1 MDWGHDGTQGTND
14 SPLGIIVRFPVR
26 VTSLCASLVDCAL
39 PTRPQGC
46 DAQTCM
52 HVRRVEQTTLEGAGE
67 TTPRLIFVGHQL
79 AATEQ
84 QQGEKSPP
92 HPLAAP
98 PPSSGSITSTS
109 KMSQGDFGDND
120 DVDDAF
126 LAELMST
133 NDNIDVEGENEEDGA
148 AAATCT
154 LPVLGNIWE
163 CPMLR
168 KLVTTDD
175 NGKDFTG
182 WSCGWCM
189 KHDDVPFR
197 GVNASKALW
206 HVLKEAGHDIRPCR
220 GHIPHNKFAQYRQL
234 AISKAQAK
242 DLRVR
247 KNSTLTTTI
256 GDLQDRA
263 AMSMSAAGRAL
274 ELVFHCS
281 YCFLLLS
288 SLTYCLHSSCLQ

>member
-1 MDWGHDGTQGTND
+1 M
-14 SPLGIIVRFPVR
+14 L
-26 VTSLCASLVDCAL
+26 SLLFDLVADML
-39 PTRPQGC
+39 PTCQKTRHVVCHVGTLGDTFLHHVADMSNDMSPTC
-46 DAQTCM
+46 RRQTF
-52 HVRRVEQTTLEGAGE
+52 HVCLFGGLADM
-67 TTPRLIFVGHQL
+67 PRSDICQL
-79 AATEQ
+79 
-84 QQGEKSPP
+84 
-92 HPLAAP
+92 
-98 PPSSGSITSTS
+98 
-109 KMSQGDFGDND
+109 
-120 DVDDAF
+120 
-126 LAELMST
+126 
-133 NDNIDVEGENEEDGA
+133 
-148 AAATCT
+148 
-154 LPVLGNIWE
+154 
-163 CPMLR
+163 R
-168 KLVTTDD
+168 
-175 NGKDFTG
+175 
-182 WSCGWCM
+182 
-189 KHDDVPFR
+189 FR
-197 GVNASKALW
+197 GLNASKALW